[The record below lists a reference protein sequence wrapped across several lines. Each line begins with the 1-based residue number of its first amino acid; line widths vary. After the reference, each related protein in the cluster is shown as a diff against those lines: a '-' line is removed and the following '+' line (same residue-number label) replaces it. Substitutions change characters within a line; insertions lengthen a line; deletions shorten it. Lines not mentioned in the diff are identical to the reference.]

1 MSVVDNMSL
10 DPDLMLLIVAA
21 PFCLMAAIT
30 DLKSMKI
37 LNKTNLGLF
46 LTFAVLGFFLFPLDQ
61 YGLRLSQAAVM
72 LAAGFVLTSLGMM
85 GGGDSKFI
93 AAMSPY
99 IALQDAM
106 GFLFLLSA
114 LSIITVAAHRGIGAI
129 KPMQA
134 SLAGW
139 KSWSAEKR
147 KFPFGVT
154 LGIALFV
161 YLGLKAFRG

>member
-1 MSVVDNMSL
+1 MLVVNNMSVSPALV
-10 DPDLMLLIVAA
+10 LLIVAA
-21 PFCLMAAIT
+21 PFCLMAAVT

-46 LTFAVLGFFLFPLDQ
+46 LGFVITGFFLFPLDQ

-72 LAAGFVLTSLGMM
+72 LAVGFTLTSLGMM
-85 GGGDSKFI
+85 GGGDTKFI
-93 AAMSPY
+93 AAMAPF

-106 GFLFLLSA
+106 GFVFLLA
-114 LSIITVAAHRGIGAI
+114 ILSLITVAAHRGIGAI

-139 KSWSAEKR
+139 KSWSTEKR

-154 LGIALFV
+154 LGMALFI
-161 YLGLKAFRG
+161 YLCLKAFR